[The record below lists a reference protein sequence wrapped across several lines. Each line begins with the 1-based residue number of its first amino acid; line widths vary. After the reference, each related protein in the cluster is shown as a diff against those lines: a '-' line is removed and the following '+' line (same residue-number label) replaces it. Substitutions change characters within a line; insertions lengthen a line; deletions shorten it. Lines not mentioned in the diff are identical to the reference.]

1 MDSVTVGLDI
11 GSSAVRAAE
20 IQVTKDGGRVLR
32 RYAQVGLPHGAVVD
46 GEVNNIPGV
55 AAALKRLWSE
65 GGFSTTK
72 VVLGVSGPRV
82 FVRQADVPAMSAADV
97 RSSLRFGVQEMIPI
111 SMEDASFDF
120 GLLGPPEKG
129 DGGSATQRILLVAAH
144 RDLLRNY
151 MAVLKD
157 AGLTATVMDAAPIAL
172 CRAVPAIGVEGRS
185 PGVEVIVSIGAELTT
200 VAVREDGVPRFIRSL
215 TVGGSKLTETIANTM
230 HLQLAVA
237 ERLKRGAVPPESP
250 ELGQA
255 RRAMSAEMRE
265 LAEEVRATI
274 DFFMSQSDQSGVDR
288 LLITGGA
295 AQTEG
300 LALSIAGNLPVN
312 VMVLDP
318 VATLDTSALGL
329 DQDQLGRLSTSSATA
344 IGLALWPTESPLI
357 RLSVLP
363 EEVHAAQK
371 ARQMVTMAAAGLG
384 GLAVL
389 LGLAGAGQWLQ
400 LHSARDRVHSAQ
412 AQAAALGG
420 EVNHL
425 RALTAVHGQVEARSA
440 LEKTALTGDVDWVRV
455 IGQLASAMP
464 QQLSLTSFSGTRS
477 TTPSSGTASSGG
489 SSGPSVGT
497 VNMAVTGGG
506 GLPSASAWLVGLAS
520 DLDLSNVTIGGINV
534 QNNGG
539 GVTFSTTA
547 SLTAQSHSN
556 RAEEVQK

>member
-20 IQVTKDGGRVLR
+20 IQVTKDGARVLR

-82 FVRQADVPAMSAADV
+82 FVRQADVPAMSADDV
-97 RSSLRFGVQEMIPI
+97 RSSLKFGVQEMIPI

-120 GLLGPPEKG
+120 GLLGQPEKG
-129 DGGSATQRILLVAAH
+129 DGGSSTQRILLVAAH
-144 RDLLRNY
+144 RDLLRSY

-157 AGLTATVMDAAPIAL
+157 AGLTATVMDAAPLAL
-172 CRAVPAIGVEGRS
+172 CRAVPAIGVDGQS

-237 ERLKRGAVPPESP
+237 ERLKRGAVPPDSA

-274 DFFMSQSDQSGVDR
+274 DFFMSQSGQSSVDR
-288 LLITGGA
+288 LVITGGA

-300 LALSIAGNLPVN
+300 LALSIGGNLPVN

-318 VATLDTSALGL
+318 LATFDTSSLGF
-329 DQDQLGRLSTSSATA
+329 DHNQLSQLSTSSATA
-344 IGLALWPTESPLI
+344 IGLALWPTESQLI

-363 EEVHAAQK
+363 EEVQAAQK
-371 ARQMVTMAAAGLG
+371 ARQLMTMAGAGLG

-400 LHSARDRVHSAQ
+400 LHSAQDKVHAAQ
-412 AQAAALGG
+412 VQAAALSSQ
-420 EVNHL
+420 VTHL
-425 RALTAVHGQVEARSA
+425 QALTAVHGQLEARSA
-440 LEKTALTGDVDWVRV
+440 LEKGALQGDIDWVRV
-455 IGQLASAMP
+455 VGQLASAMP

-477 TTPSSGTASSGG
+477 TAGSGG
-489 SSGPSVGT
+489 GSTGGSTTASVGT

-506 GLPSASAWLVGLAS
+506 GLPSASAWLTGLAT

-534 QNNGG
+534 QKNGG

-547 SLTAQSHSN
+547 SLTPDSHSN